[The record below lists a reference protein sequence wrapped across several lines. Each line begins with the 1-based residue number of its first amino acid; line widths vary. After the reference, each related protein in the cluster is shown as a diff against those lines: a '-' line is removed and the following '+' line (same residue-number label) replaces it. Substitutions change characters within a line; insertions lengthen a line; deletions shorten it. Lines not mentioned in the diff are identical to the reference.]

1 MHVGVGRRA
10 DNELYLGCVEHS
22 VTTRAKLFKIV
33 VKNNLHFIPVDMG
46 IIEFGS

>member
-1 MHVGVGRRA
+1 MWEWDGGQIR
-10 DNELYLGCVEHS
+10 NYLGCVEHS